1 MIYLP
6 KFIKEMIEKIESAG
20 FEAYAVGGC
29 IRDLLLGRKPS
40 DWDITTSALPEN
52 ILNIFYDFPTIP
64 VGISHGTVSVVTE
77 NGPVEITTYRID
89 GEYLDSRH
97 PLKVMFS
104 KKISDDLSRRDF
116 TINSMAYNPRLGLVD
131 LFGGKADL
139 DKKVVRCVGEPSL
152 RFGEDALRIMRALR
166 FAAVLGFKIDDKTS
180 LEIFSCKD
188 RLRYIARER
197 IAVEISKLILAD
209 NPCNILT
216 KYSSVFASVLGFENI
231 DRWSQNSISVFKA
244 EKSLSIRLALLLDG
258 MDSVKILK
266 GLSLDNKTVSEV
278 KLLSS
283 YLNQEFLPEGV
294 FVKKLLSKIG
304 ADSFCPVLKA
314 KEAKFPKQKKELN
327 QIKQVFEKIVADCE
341 CYSIKQLAV
350 NGCDLKNTL
359 GIKGIEI
366 GKTLS
371 TLLDAVIEGKCEN
384 TKSELLRFAKNKS
397 E

>member
-52 ILNIFYDFPTIP
+52 ILSIFYDFPTIP

-188 RLRYIARER
+188 RLRCIARER

-216 KYSSVFASVLGFENI
+216 EYSSVFASALGFENI

-266 GLSLDNKTVSEV
+266 GLKLDNKTVSEV

-283 YLNQEFLPEGV
+283 YLNQDFLPEGV

-304 ADSFCPVLKA
+304 ADSFRLVLKA

-327 QIKQVFEKIVADCE
+327 QLKQVFEKIVADCE
-341 CYSIKQLAV
+341 CYSIKQLDI

-384 TKSELLRFAKNKS
+384 TKSELLRFAENKN